1 MIRINLLPVRAA
13 QKKEML
19 RGQIVVF
26 VLSLVLVVAAC
37 GGIYMNQLMRIDAVR
52 DEISK
57 NRSESARLKKVIGEV
72 THFKKMQQEL
82 RGKLD
87 VLEKIKQG
95 KSGPVHL
102 MDELSAA
109 IPDKVWID
117 SFKESSGNITISG
130 GGLNE
135 EVVAEFLR
143 NLEESQYYQGVELQ
157 VIQQEGRGGAK
168 TQKFTLSCR
177 VETPPAVRT
186 VKAN

>member
-1 MIRINLLPVRAA
+1 MIRINLLPVRAT

-19 RGQIVVF
+19 KGQIIVF

-37 GGIYMNQLMRIDAVR
+37 AGIYMNQLMRIDAVR

-57 NRSESARLKKVIGEV
+57 NQGESLRLKKVIGEV
-72 THFKKMQQEL
+72 TQFKKMQHEL

-95 KSGPVHL
+95 KNGPVHL
-102 MDELSAA
+102 LDELSSA

-117 SFKESSGNITISG
+117 SFKESAGNITISG
-130 GGLNE
+130 GGMNE

-143 NLEESQYYQGVELQ
+143 NLESSNYYQGVDLQ
-157 VIQQEGRGGAK
+157 VIQQEARGPAK
-168 TQKFTLSCR
+168 TQKFSLSCR
-177 VETPPAVRT
+177 VETPPAV
-186 VKAN
+186 KAN

>member
-19 RGQIVVF
+19 KGQLVIF
-26 VLSLVLVVAAC
+26 VLSLFLVVAVCA
-37 GGIYMNQLMRIDAVR
+37 GIYVNQAMRIDAVKKDIQR
-52 DEISK
+52 NQE
-57 NRSESARLKKVIGEV
+57 ESRRLKKTIGEV
-72 THFKKMQQEL
+72 SQFKKKQAEL

-95 KSGPVHL
+95 RSGPVHL
-102 MDELSAA
+102 MDQLSAT

-117 SFKESSGNITISG
+117 SFKESGGNITITG

-143 NLEESQYYQGVELQ
+143 NLENSKFYQDVELQ
-157 VIQQEGRGGAK
+157 VIQLETRGALK
-168 TQKFTLSCR
+168 TQKFTLNCR
-177 VETPPAVRT
+177 VEIPPAA
-186 VKAN
+186 KAK

>member
-19 RGQIVVF
+19 KEQLVIF
-26 VLSLVLVVAAC
+26 VLSLVLVVAVCA
-37 GGIYMNQLMRIDAVR
+37 GIYVNQVMRIAAVNKEIQKNQ
-52 DEISK
+52 DESM
-57 NRSESARLKKVIGEV
+57 RLKKTIGEV
-72 THFKKMQQEL
+72 SQFKKKQAEL

-95 KSGPVHL
+95 RSGPVHL

-117 SFKESSGNITISG
+117 SFKESNGNIAITG
-130 GGLNE
+130 GGFNE

-143 NLEESQYYQGVELQ
+143 NLENSKYYQNVELQ
-157 VIQQEGRGGAK
+157 VIQLVSRGTLK
-168 TQKFTLSCR
+168 TQKFTLNCQ
-177 VETPPAVRT
+177 VEIPPAA
-186 VKAN
+186 KAK